1 MRVEESEKTASSF
14 LVFKERRSRSR
25 NNEPILFL
33 NKYYITYDH
42 NTHDL
47 ISRGAPRFPAAR
59 SSASGTTPSNRL
71 YVGSTRHA
79 LPLWYALAR
88 REAAPPMAAA
98 SPPCAALERAAQSK
112 AEPRGAAL

>member
-1 MRVEESEKTASSF
+1 MVAQSTEATRRAPKCKNREKRYY
-14 LVFKERRSRSR
+14 VCRRG
-25 NNEPILFL
+25 
-33 NKYYITYDH
+33 TQ
-42 NTHDL
+42 
-47 ISRGAPRFPAAR
+47 
-59 SSASGTTPSNRL
+59 SSANGYGTTPSNRL

-88 REAAPPMAAA
+88 REAALPTAAA

>member
-1 MRVEESEKTASSF
+1 M
-14 LVFKERRSRSR
+14 
-25 NNEPILFL
+25 IL
-33 NKYYITYDH
+33 
-42 NTHDL
+42 THDP
-47 ISRGAPRFPAAR
+47 ISRGAPRFPAAQ

-79 LPLWYALAR
+79 LPLWYVLAR
-88 REAAPPMAAA
+88 REAASAAPPMAAA